1 MVKDIELKDNEI
13 NALKKEYGLN
23 GEFIQYD
30 KLVDKLI
37 ENIHNESE
45 HDEN

>member
-13 NALKKEYGLN
+13 NALKKNYGLN
-23 GEFIQYD
+23 EEFIQYD

-37 ENIHNESE
+37 ENVHNESE